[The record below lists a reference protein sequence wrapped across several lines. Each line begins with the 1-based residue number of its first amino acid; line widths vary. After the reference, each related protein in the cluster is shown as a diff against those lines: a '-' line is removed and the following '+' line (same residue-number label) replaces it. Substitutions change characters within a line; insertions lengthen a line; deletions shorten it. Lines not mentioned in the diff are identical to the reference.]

1 MRQQS
6 IDPIAGVQCPALK
19 TLATDERREH
29 NTAVF
34 KPLGLDHVVL
44 RVSDQARSQR
54 FYVEMLRCTVDHVNE
69 RISLIH
75 LRFGD
80 HMIDLVPGSAAPP
93 SAGGVDHVCPSID
106 CDDLEG
112 VARELRASAMTV
124 ECQISAPRRP
134 YGRVPAIRLL
144 A

>member
-54 FYVEMLRCTVDHVNE
+54 FYVEMLGCTVDHVNE

-80 HMIDLVPGSAAPP
+80 HMIDLLPASADAP
-93 SAGGVDHVCPSID
+93 AGGGMDHVCLSID
-106 CDDLEG
+106 CHDLAGVVEELKARGVTGEG
-112 VARELRASAMTV
+112 EGRD
-124 ECQISAPRRP
+124 RRGA
-134 YGRVPAIRLL
+134 YGRGPSIYGR
-144 A
+144 

>member
-1 MRQQS
+1 MRRQS
-6 IDPIAGVQCPALK
+6 IDPIAGVQCPPLK

-44 RVSDQARSQR
+44 RVSDQSRSQR
-54 FYVEMLRCTVDHVNE
+54 FYVEMLGCTVDHVNE

-80 HMIDLVPGSAAPP
+80 QLIDLVPATTGTATD
-93 SAGGVDHVCPSID
+93 GGGMDHFC
-106 CDDLEG
+106 L
-112 VARELRASAMTV
+112 
-124 ECQISAPRRP
+124 
-134 YGRVPAIRLL
+134 
-144 A
+144 

>member
-1 MRQQS
+1 MRRQS

-19 TLATDERREH
+19 TLARDECGEH

-54 FYVEMLRCTVDHVNE
+54 FYVEMLGCTVDHVNE

-80 HMIDLVPGSAAPP
+80 HM
-93 SAGGVDHVCPSID
+93 
-106 CDDLEG
+106 EG
-112 VARELRASAMTV
+112 VVGELRARGVTV
-124 ECQISAPRRP
+124 EGEISDRRGA
-134 YGRVPAIRLL
+134 YGRGPSIYIRDPDGYKIELKPR
-144 A
+144 